1 MENRR
6 VVVTGIGSISALGKT
21 VGETWQNV
29 VDCNSGIAPITMTDM
44 SNIRFKKGAQVKE
57 YDPLNYFTE
66 KETDLIDRFAQ
77 FGVIAAREAVQDCGI
92 EWTDKLKDSTCVIM
106 GTSIGGQETSEASFY
121 SLFKENKNRVNL
133 FTIPRIMPNAAA
145 SHITMQFGI
154 TGFAYTIST
163 ACASSNH
170 AIGNAFWMV
179 RSGMCDMA
187 VTGGSETPLNFG
199 FLKAWEAL
207 RVVDPETCRPFSKDR
222 QGMVLGEGGAV
233 LILETLEAA
242 LQRGA
247 EIHAEIVG
255 FGMSSDA
262 THITKP
268 DQKGPEKA
276 MRMALNDA
284 SLSSDK
290 IDYINAH
297 GTGTLANDSLETAA
311 IKAVFGDHSKKLAVS
326 STKSLHGHVLGGT
339 SAIEAVISASALKY
353 QVYPPTANYT
363 VPDPECDLDVVP
375 NQSRKGEMNYAMSN
389 SFAFGGLNAVLVF
402 KKWDGR

>member
-1 MENRR
+1 MQNRR
-6 VVVTGIGSISALGKT
+6 VVVTGMGSISALGKT
-21 VGETWQNV
+21 VAETWQNV
-29 VDCNSGIAPITMTDM
+29 IDCKTGIAPVTMIDM
-44 SNIRFKKGAQVKE
+44 SHIRFKNGGEIKD
-57 YDPLNYFTE
+57 YDPLNYFSE
-66 KETDLIDRFAQ
+66 KEITLIDRFAQ
-77 FGVIAAREAVQDCGI
+77 LGIIAAREAVQNSGI
-92 EWTDKLKDSTCVIM
+92 KLTDELKDATCVIM
-106 GTSIGGQETSEASFY
+106 GTSIGGQETTESSFY
-121 SLFKENKNRVNL
+121 SLFKEGKTRVNL
-133 FTIPRIMPNAAA
+133 FSIPRIMPNAAA

-154 TGFAYTIST
+154 TGPAYAIST

-179 RSGMCDMA
+179 RNGVCDMA
-187 VTGGSETPLNFG
+187 ITGGSETPLNFG

-207 RVVDPETCRPFSKDR
+207 RVVDADTCRPFSKDR
-222 QGMVLGEGGAV
+222 QGMILGEGGAI
-233 LILETLEAA
+233 LILETLDNA
-242 LQRGA
+242 LKREA
-247 EIHAEIVG
+247 EIYAEIIG

-262 THITKP
+262 GHITKP
-268 DQKGPEKA
+268 EQKGPEKA
-276 MRMALNDA
+276 MRMALKDA
-284 SLSSDK
+284 DLSPDK

-311 IKAVFGDHSKKLAVS
+311 IKAVFGEHAKKLAVS

-339 SAIEAVISASALKY
+339 SAIEAVITASALKH

-402 KKWDGR
+402 KKWSGN

>member
-1 MENRR
+1 MQNRR
-6 VVVTGIGSISALGKT
+6 VVITGMGSISSLGKT
-21 VGETWQNV
+21 VTETWQNV
-29 VDCNSGIAPITMTDM
+29 VDCKSGIGPITMTDM
-44 SNIRFKKGAQVKE
+44 SQIRFKNGGEVKNYNAQNHFTDKE
-57 YDPLNYFTE
+57 I
-66 KETDLIDRFAQ
+66 DLIDRFAQ
-77 FGVIAAREAVQDCGI
+77 LAIIAAREAVQQADI
-92 EWTDKLKDSTCVIM
+92 QWTEELKDRTCVIM
-106 GTSIGGQETSEASFY
+106 GTSIGGQETTEAAFY
-121 SLFKENKNRVNL
+121 SLFKEGKNRVNL
-133 FTIPRIMPNAAA
+133 FSIPRIMPNAAA

-179 RSGMCDMA
+179 RGGMCDMA
-187 VTGGSETPLNFG
+187 ITGGSETPINFG
-199 FLKAWEAL
+199 FLKSWEAL
-207 RVVDPETCRPFSKDR
+207 RVVASDTCRPFSKDR
-222 QGMVLGEGGAV
+222 QGMILGEGGAI
-233 LILETLEAA
+233 LILETLESA

-247 EIHAEIVG
+247 AIYAEIIG

-262 THITKP
+262 GHITKP

-284 SLSSDK
+284 AISPDK

-311 IKAVFGDHSKKLAVS
+311 IKAVFGDHEKKVAVS

-339 SAIEAVISASALKY
+339 SAIEAVITASALQH

-375 NQSRKGEMNYAMSN
+375 NKSRLGKMNYAMSN

-402 KKWDGR
+402 KKWDGG